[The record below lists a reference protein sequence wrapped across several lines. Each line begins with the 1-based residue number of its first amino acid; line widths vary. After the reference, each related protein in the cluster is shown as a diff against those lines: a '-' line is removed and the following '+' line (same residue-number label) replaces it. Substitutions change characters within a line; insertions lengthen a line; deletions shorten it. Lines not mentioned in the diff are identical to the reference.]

1 MTIKNTVF
9 YSTQGRKT
17 PHPLDREK
25 KGMSEVVNDPFEQKC
40 LRHGGLEVD
49 KWDVLYSVYGRN
61 NIRFGT

>member
-17 PHPLDREK
+17 PHPLDTEK
-25 KGMSEVVNDPFEQKC
+25 KGMSEVVNDPFGQKC

-61 NIRFGT
+61 NISFGT